1 MRNRFRVRLDLSEL
15 LGLGPPSQP
24 APKASQT
31 VDKKAA
37 EVSDIR
43 RETMLR
49 FRVTD
54 VVEIGLSVRY

>member
-1 MRNRFRVRLDLSEL
+1 LSEL